1 MLKPAP
7 FLTHADLDRII
18 TAVSRLPKSSGED
31 VSLGHLIYIE
41 QARWSQLFEQCHV
54 ETGEVIFFEDEPGE
68 SAYTIKSG
76 KVAIV
81 KGEFSAPV
89 VLGCRQRGETIGE
102 MALLEGATRSATAV
116 ALENSLLMEINRENF
131 FVLLKR
137 SRRFT
142 ENILHLLS
150 MRLREASDALESA
163 TLEKIQD
170 PLTELY
176 NRRYMESMLSHEL
189 QRANHAGYP
198 VSLIMMDIDHFKQL
212 NDTYGHPAGDAVL
225 RRLAILIKSRIRR
238 ADIACRYGGE
248 EFVIILP
255 ETNLDVAAERAEKLR
270 KVFAEMI
277 IEHGSHRM
285 RSKLSLGVAAYPLDA
300 ETSQELIQVADRA
313 LYTAKAGGRNQVVVA
328 GSGEL
333 L

>member
-1 MLKPAP
+1 MLNPPA
-7 FLTHADLDRII
+7 FLSHADLDRMIA
-18 TAVSRLPKSSGED
+18 AVSRLPKSSGED

-41 QARWSQLFEQCHV
+41 QARWAQLFESCHV
-54 ETGEVIFFEDEPGE
+54 EAGEVMFFEDDPGE

-76 KVAIV
+76 KLAIV
-81 KGEFSAPV
+81 KGDLSAPV
-89 VLGCRQRGETIGE
+89 VLGCRRRGETIGE
-102 MALLEGATRSATAV
+102 MALLDGAPRSATAV

-150 MRLREASDALESA
+150 IRLREASDALESA

-198 VSLIMMDIDHFKQL
+198 VSLIMIDIDHFKQL

-225 RRLAILIKSRIRR
+225 RRLASLMKSQIRR

-255 ETNLDVAAERAEKLR
+255 ETKLVVAAERAETLC
-270 KVFAEMI
+270 KVFAEMVI
-277 IEHGSHRM
+277 AHGGQEM
-285 RSKLSLGVAAYPLDA
+285 RSQLSLGVAAYPLNA
-300 ETSQELIQVADRA
+300 QTSQELIQIADRA
-313 LYTAKAGGRNQVVVA
+313 LYAAKVGGRNRVVVA
-328 GSGEL
+328 GSEEL